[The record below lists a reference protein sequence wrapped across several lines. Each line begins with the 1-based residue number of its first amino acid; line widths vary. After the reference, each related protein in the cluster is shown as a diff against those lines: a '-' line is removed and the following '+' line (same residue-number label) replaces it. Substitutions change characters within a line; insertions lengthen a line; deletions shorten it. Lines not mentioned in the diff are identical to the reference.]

1 MCKSFFTC
9 LVITVVVVVVVVV
22 VRMVGFCEMAAEEKN
37 TCKIM

>member
-1 MCKSFFTC
+1 
-9 LVITVVVVVVVVV
+9 LVITVVVVVVV